1 MEKLKFRAE
10 TATKALKTLKEI
22 TEEPYSTIVRDA
34 SIKRFEYSFD
44 IFWKFIKD
52 YLRVREGIECASP
65 KSCFREAFK
74 VGILS
79 EEETVKVL
87 EMTDDRNLSAHTY
100 DEEAVEE
107 IYKQIGNYWKL
118 MNEICKR
125 VVEKVESDF
134 SNIPDE
140 KYK

>member
-1 MEKLKFRAE
+1 MEKLKLRAE
-10 TATKALKTLKEI
+10 SATKALKTLHEI
-22 TEEPYSTIVRDA
+22 TEEPYSTIIRDA

-79 EEETVKVL
+79 EEETVKTL
-87 EMTDDRNLSAHTY
+87 EMTDDRNLSTHTY

-107 IYKQIGNYWKL
+107 IYHQIRDYWVL
-118 MNEICKR
+118 MDRVCRR
-125 VVEKVESDF
+125 VVEAIEA
-134 SNIPDE
+134 E
-140 KYK
+140 G

>member
-1 MEKLKFRAE
+1 MEKLKLRAE
-10 TATKALKTLKEI
+10 AATKALKTLEEI
-22 TEEPYSTIVRDA
+22 IELPYSTIIRDA

-74 VGILS
+74 AGILS
-79 EEETVKVL
+79 EEETVKTL
-87 EMTDDRNLSAHTY
+87 EMTDDRNLSTHTY

-107 IYKQIGNYWKL
+107 IYHQIKDYWYL
-118 MNEICKR
+118 MDKVCRR
-125 VVEKVESDF
+125 VVERVEIES
-134 SNIPDE
+134 
-140 KYK
+140 

>member
-1 MEKLKFRAE
+1 MEKLKLRAE
-10 TATKALKTLKEI
+10 SATKALKTLKEI
-22 TEEPYSTIVRDA
+22 NEESYSTIVRDA

-79 EEETVKVL
+79 EEETVKTL
-87 EMTDDRNLSAHTY
+87 EMTDDRNLSTHTY
-100 DEEAVEE
+100 DEEAVEA
-107 IYKQIGNYWKL
+107 IYHQTRDYWEL
-118 MNEICKR
+118 MDRVCRR
-125 VVEKVESDF
+125 VVEAIEAQG
-134 SNIPDE
+134 
-140 KYK
+140 

>member
-1 MEKLKFRAE
+1 MEKLKLRSE
-10 TATKALKTLKEI
+10 TAIKALKTLEEI
-22 TEEPYSTIVRDA
+22 VEEPYSTIVRDA

-52 YLRVREGIECASP
+52 YLRVQEGIECASP

-87 EMTDDRNLSAHTY
+87 EMTDDRNLSTHTY
-100 DEEAVEE
+100 DEEAIEE
-107 IYKQIGNYWKL
+107 IYQQVRDYWKL
-118 MNEICKR
+118 MDNICER
-125 VVEKVESDF
+125 IIES
-134 SNIPDE
+134 SINH
-140 KYK
+140 

>member
-1 MEKLKFRAE
+1 MEKLKLRAE
-10 TATKALKTLKEI
+10 SATKALKTLKEI
-22 TEEPYSTIVRDA
+22 TDEPYSTIIRDA
-34 SIKRFEYSFD
+34 SIKRFEYSFV

-79 EEETVKVL
+79 EEETVKTL
-87 EMTDDRNLSAHTY
+87 EMTDDRNLSTHTY

-107 IYKQIGNYWKL
+107 IYHQIRDYWVL
-118 MNEICKR
+118 MDRVCRR
-125 VVEKVESDF
+125 VVEAIEA
-134 SNIPDE
+134 E
-140 KYK
+140 G